1 MSIRKTYRAIKR
13 LPERIKYRKPSDTFL
28 RLGTEYGGWW
38 VETKDFSS
46 DSKIISAGLGRDVS
60 FDLELIEKY
69 GCRVIGLDP
78 TPKSTDY
85 VAQKTASVPNFE
97 FQQVAIAKS
106 DGVLH
111 LSPPDNSKNV
121 SFKLSGE
128 EKGVAFPCKSLSTI
142 LTELNWGGIDLLKM
156 DIEGAEFEVLQD
168 LVEKNILVNQLC
180 VEFHRDLA
188 IEQNIVLK
196 DFLAFIQKHGFR
208 LVYKEYDN
216 YTFLR
221 ST

>member
-1 MSIRKTYRAIKR
+1 MSIRKIYRTIKR

-38 VETKDFSS
+38 VETKDFNS
-46 DSKIISAGLGRDVS
+46 DSKIISAGLGQDIS
-60 FDLELIEKY
+60 FDLALIEKY
-69 GCRVIGLDP
+69 GCQIIGLDP
-78 TPKSTDY
+78 TPKATDY
-85 VAQKTASVPNFE
+85 VAQKTASVPNFV

-111 LSPPDNSKNV
+111 LSPPENSKNV

-128 EKGVAFPCKSLSTI
+128 EEGIAFPCKSLTTI
-142 LTELNWGGIDLLKM
+142 LKELDWDGIDLLKM

-188 IEQNIVLK
+188 IQQNIVLK
-196 DFLAFIQKHGFR
+196 DFLVFVQKHGFR

-221 ST
+221 TN